1 MTDKEKQAF
10 RVKALMVYKDKC
22 KEDHIK
28 WVREQHLATCEI
40 DNLTRRLEQIKEKVG
55 FASQEYNIAR
65 ESWIE
70 ESQKLKEME

>member
-28 WVREQHLATCEI
+28 LAKEQHLANCEM
-40 DNLTRRLEQIKEKVG
+40 DNLTRRLEHLKEKVIL
-55 FASQEYNIAR
+55 ASQEYNIAR